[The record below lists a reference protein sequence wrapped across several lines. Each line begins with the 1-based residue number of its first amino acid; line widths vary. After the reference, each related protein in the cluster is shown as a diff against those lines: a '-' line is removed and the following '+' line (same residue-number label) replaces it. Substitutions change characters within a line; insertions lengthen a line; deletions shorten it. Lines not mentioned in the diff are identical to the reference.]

1 MISFPRLLRF
11 TRAVLLCSI
20 GCWESVASAAEAIRP
35 PGNRPLPASVHALV
49 GGRVVVKPGQELER
63 GTILLRDGRIVAVGA
78 EVAVPA
84 EARVHDM
91 AGTTIYA
98 GFIDAHVVFA
108 KGGGERA
115 AALDAGPADDAP
127 EDRATGPGT
136 GFLGATSVA
145 VGGSAKSLVT
155 PERRMAR
162 EYAPEKKALEALR
175 TEGFTA
181 ANVVPD
187 RGVIRGVSALV
198 SLVSGDANEALI
210 RPETFQHVLLDLP
223 KGTKPDED
231 SERPEP
237 YPHSLMGVISAVRQ
251 TFFDT
256 QFQAADFAHFAAHP
270 KDRPRPAFDAS
281 LDALQPAARKTM
293 PVVFESSAM
302 LMVDRAMQ
310 LSRELGLQP
319 ILLATGQE
327 WRRPDLVRAADAP
340 FIVPVDFPEAPKLPE
355 DDDWLAVPFETLRAW
370 DHAPGNP
377 ALLRR
382 EGLDIALTTHGLGK
396 KDKFR
401 ANVRFAIARG
411 LTEADAI
418 AALTTT
424 PARICG
430 VADQLGTIEPGKL
443 AHLTVVERGR
453 YFDEDASVREVWI
466 DGRQFLAPIKDDKKK
481 DADKKPDAKADE
493 KKKEMEKVRAQLTAA
508 PAQKDRGPLLAPK
521 AVFIKSATLWTSGP
535 QGRIENASLLI
546 VDGKIRAV
554 GTIAEVP
561 PDAHVIDRPGIH
573 VTPGLI
579 DCHSHS
585 MIIGGVNEAT
595 LPSTAMVRIGDVV
608 NSETETIH
616 QQLGGGLTVANLLHG
631 SANPIGGQNCV
642 IKLRD
647 GAAPEDLKLAG
658 APGGIKF
665 ALGENVKQS
674 NWGAAFKYR
683 FPQTRMGVPTFL
695 TNRFTAAQH
704 YAAALEKQRREGG
717 PPVRRDLELE
727 AIAEIIRGERLI
739 HCHSYR
745 QDEVVAFLR
754 VMERF
759 GVRVATLQHILE
771 GYKIADEIAKHGAGA
786 SAFADW
792 WAYKFEV
799 YDAIPYAG
807 SIMRERGVNVSF
819 NSDDSDLARRMNLEA
834 AKAVKY
840 GGTSEEEALKFVTIN
855 PARQLGIDRMVGS
868 LEVGKDGD
876 FAVWSGSPLATSSV
890 CLETWIDGK
899 QYFERDA
906 ARRRGEARNAERLT
920 LIEKAKKLATE
931 PDDDPAAAKAQEKFF
946 FRALEDRAV
955 LRCTGCCLD
964 HQMMPWK
971 N

>member
-1 MISFPRLLRF
+1 MNFSTRLLRL
-11 TRAVLLCSI
+11 TRIVL
-20 GCWESVASAAEAIRP
+20 VAAGVEAFSADIIRA
-35 PGNRPLPASVHALV
+35 PGNRPLPASAHALV
-49 GGRVVVKPGQELER
+49 GGRVVVKPGKELEK
-63 GTILLRDGRIVAVGA
+63 GTIVLRDGRIVAVGA

-84 EARVHDM
+84 DARVHDM

-98 GFIDAHVVFA
+98 GFIDAQVVFS
-108 KGGGERA
+108 KDSREGA
-115 AALDAGPADDAP
+115 AARDDEPPDGSQDLTSGA
-127 EDRATGPGT
+127 GT
-136 GFLGATSVA
+136 GFLGAASVA
-145 VGGSAKSLVT
+145 AGGSSKSLVT
-155 PERRMAR
+155 PERRMSR
-162 EYAPEKKALEALR
+162 MYAPEKKALEALR
-175 TEGFTA
+175 AEGFTA
-181 ANVVPD
+181 ANVAPD
-187 RGVIRGVSALV
+187 RGVIRGMSAFV
-198 SLVSGDANEALI
+198 SLVSPDPNLAII
-210 RPETFQHVLLDLP
+210 RPETFQHVSLDVAQG
-223 KGTKPDED
+223 KNPDD
-231 SERPEP
+231 DFARPEP
-237 YPHSLMGVISAVRQ
+237 YPRSLMGVISAVRQ
-251 TFFDT
+251 TFFDA
-256 QFQAADFAHFAAHP
+256 QFQAADFAHFAANP
-270 KDRPRPAFDAS
+270 NDRPRPVFDTA
-281 LDALQPAARKTM
+281 LDALQPAARKSM
-293 PVVFESSAM
+293 PVVFESSSM
-302 LMVDRAMQ
+302 LMVDRAMH

-327 WRRPDLVRAADAP
+327 WRRPELARAAAAP

-382 EGLDIALTTHGLGK
+382 EGLDIALTTQGLGK

-401 ANVRFAIARG
+401 ANVRLAIARG
-411 LTEADAI
+411 LGEADAI

-430 VADQLGTIEPGKL
+430 VADQLGTIERGKL
-443 AHLTVVERGR
+443 AHLTVVEKGR
-453 YFDEDASVREVWI
+453 YFDENASVREVWI
-466 DGRQFLAPIKDDKKK
+466 DGRQFLTPIKDDKKK
-481 DADKKPDAKADE
+481 DEDAKPDAKADE
-493 KKKEMEKVRAQLTAA
+493 KKKEMEKLRAQLTAA

-521 AVFIKSATLWTSGP
+521 AVFIKSATLWTSGL

-546 VDGKIRAV
+546 VDGRIRAV
-554 GTIAEVP
+554 GPVANVP
-561 PDAHVIDRPGIH
+561 PDAHVIDRTGIH

-585 MIIGGVNEAT
+585 TILGGTNEDT

-608 NSETETIH
+608 NSEVEAIH
-616 QQLGGGLTVANLLHG
+616 QQLGGGLTIANVLHG

-647 GAAPEDLKLAG
+647 GAAPEELKLAG
-658 APGGIKF
+658 APSGIKF

-674 NWGAAFKYR
+674 NWGAAFKHR
-683 FPQTRMGVPTFL
+683 FPQTRMGVPAFH
-695 TNRFTAAQH
+695 TNRFTAAQQ
-704 YAAALEKQRREGG
+704 YAVALEQQRREGG

-745 QDEVVAFLR
+745 QDEIVAFLR
-754 VMERF
+754 VMESF

-771 GYKIADEIAKHGAGA
+771 GYKIADEIAKHGSAA

-807 SIMRERGVNVSF
+807 SIMRQRGVNVSF

-855 PARQLGIDRMVGS
+855 PAKQLGIDRMVGS

-876 FAVWSGSPLATSSV
+876 FAVWSGHPLATSSV

-899 QYFERDA
+899 QYFEREA

-920 LIEKAKKLATE
+920 LIDKARKLATE
-931 PDDDPAAAKAQEKFF
+931 PEDDPSAAKAQEKFF
-946 FRALEDRAV
+946 FRALEDRSV
-955 LRCTGCCLD
+955 YRCAGCCLD
-964 HQMMPWK
+964 HQMPWK